1 MKIFTRLQRFLAL
14 AILIAAAAPAHA
26 QATPESLAEEVLMA
40 YEKGDVAKFGELVT
54 ASPLLDKS
62 ATLSAQINTN
72 VRTLLDVYG
81 PVEGW
86 ELIKSKSASD
96 RFRENSYIIFQREF
110 ATRLTLSFY
119 KRSTGWITTSFNIDD
134 SASKLLVEQDWPS

>member
-1 MKIFTRLQRFLAL
+1 
-14 AILIAAAAPAHA
+14 
-26 QATPESLAEEVLMA
+26 MA

-54 ASPLLDKS
+54 ASPLLDNS

-72 VRTLLDVYG
+72 VQTLLDVYG

-86 ELIKSKSASD
+86 ELIKSKTASD

-119 KRSTGWITTSFNIDD
+119 KRSSGWIITSFNIDD
-134 SASKLLVEQDWPS
+134 SASKLLVEQD